1 MERKGGRHRRK
12 QHGEG
17 GGTWEGEDEEKQKR
31 GEDMRQKCIYK
42 TMNMWSNCAQALM

>member
-31 GEDMRQKCIYK
+31 GEDIR
-42 TMNMWSNCAQALM
+42 